1 MEQIRLP
8 TRREIRPILSP
19 SRPIQIKSE
28 MLRVDFEPSSVGTPP
43 NEFLSNLKKRMD
55 VYYSPIDDFNS
66 SMVSVASSDNRNI

>member
-66 SMVSVASSDNRNI
+66 SKVSVASSDNRNI